1 MNKYLKVILII
12 ILVIIV
18 GVVCFF
24 IGRNV
29 GNDNEINM
37 NTQTTIQPNKI
48 NSDHEDLSDNTN
60 VENENF
66 NDLTTVISTN
76 SEK

>member
-1 MNKYLKVILII
+1 
-12 ILVIIV
+12 
-18 GVVCFF
+18 
-24 IGRNV
+24 
-29 GNDNEINM
+29 M

-60 VENENF
+60 VENESF